1 LFDADKLQYK
11 LILLPVILLALT
23 MHEFAHAFVAYLR
36 GDGTAKAMG
45 RMTLNPIPHIDILG
59 LICIIF
65 TPFGWAKPV
74 PINPAN
80 FKNPKM
86 DEIYV
91 SLAGVTANLL
101 QALFFGLII
110 RLTDFMVFGNYAE
123 IVHTLVLMSVVINC
137 GLAIFNLIPVPP
149 LDGSHVLKELLPVN
163 LAAKYVMLFANP
175 MAGFMVLIAL
185 LLLLNSGL
193 SVILTVPIVFL
204 VKIFSGVSLI

>member
-1 LFDADKLQYK
+1 MFDADKLQYK

>member
-1 LFDADKLQYK
+1 LFESGELQMK

-45 RMTLNPIPHIDILG
+45 RMTLNPLPHIDIVG

-80 FKNPKM
+80 FKDPKR

-91 SLAGVTANLL
+91 SLAGVAANLL
-101 QALFFGLII
+101 QALFFGLLI
-110 RLTDFMVFGNYAE
+110 RFVNFSFLGSYAQITQTL
-123 IVHTLVLMSVVINC
+123 IVMSVVINC
-137 GLAIFNLIPVPP
+137 GLAVFNLIPIPP
-149 LDGSHVLKELLPVN
+149 LDGSHVLKELLPYK
-163 LAAKYVMLFANP
+163 LSSKYVALFANP
-175 MAGFMVLIAL
+175 MAGFMVLIGL
-185 LLLLNSGL
+185 IFLLNSGL
-193 SVILTVPIVFL
+193 RVFLTVPIFFL
-204 VKIFSGVSLI
+204 VKLFAGVS